1 MADGIY
7 YRDMRQPFLIADE
20 SAAITLATTQKALW
34 IPNKTILPAGYWTVG
49 KTVKLT
55 AAVKLVT
62 DGTAGNYVFAMAYGA
77 GDAPAPIVISASRAA
92 VVSFTGLCIIEGYAV
107 CRSTGTAGTLSM
119 WGKAVPELGA
129 VLSTAQP
136 ILFPTLGV
144 TVVSTID
151 TTVGTNALTFQLQ
164 RSGAGVY
171 TSTLV
176 GLVMEALN

>member
-1 MADGIY
+1 
-7 YRDMRQPFLIADE
+7 MRQPFLIADE
-20 SAAITLATTQKALW
+20 TAAITLSTTQKALW
-34 IPNKTILPAGYWTVG
+34 LPNKTILPAGYWTVG

-55 AAVKLVT
+55 AAVKVVS
-62 DGTAGNYVFAMAYGA
+62 DGTAANYVWAMAYGA
-77 GDAPAPIVISASRAA
+77 GDAPAPIVVSASRAA
-92 VVSFTGLCIIEGYAV
+92 VVSFTGLAIIEGYAI

-119 WGKAVPELGA
+119 WGYVIAELGMM
-129 VLSTAQP
+129 LSTVQP
-136 ILFPTLGV
+136 VTFPTAGV

-176 GLVMEALN
+176 GLVMEACN